1 VDRARNSFCMDV
13 DARFAAAAA
22 ERGEPPLSDGGWPP

>member
-13 DARFAAAAA
+13 DARFAAAAP
-22 ERGEPPLSDGGWPP
+22 ERGEPPS